1 MDKTRMAAAAAK
13 GDETAFI
20 QLMDAE
26 RQRMYRIAAAYLQRE
41 ADIVEAVQETVCRAW
56 LKRRHLRKPEFMT
69 TWLVRILIRVCSDE
83 LARRK
88 RMDATGSI
96 HEQLEQDG
104 ASGWPDEAS
113 EVDSRLDMDEAV
125 RRLDQPY
132 RDVIVLKYR
141 EDMTLTEIAGI
152 LGKPDGTV
160 KTWLH
165 KALKMLRAALAAA
178 EKGKEETSNGS

>member
-1 MDKTRMAAAAAK
+1 MDRTRLAAAAAK
-13 GDETAFI
+13 GNEAAFI

-26 RQRMYRIAAAYLQRE
+26 RQRMYRIAAAYLKQE
-41 ADIVEAVQETVCRAW
+41 ADILEAVQETVCRAW
-56 LKRRHLRKPEFMT
+56 LKRRHLRKPEFMS

-88 RMDATGSI
+88 RMAVTGSVQ
-96 HEQLEQDG
+96 EQLEHAR
-104 ASGWPDEAS
+104 ASRWPDETS
-113 EVDSRLDMDEAV
+113 ETDSRLDMDEAV
-125 RRLDQPY
+125 RRLDPPY

-141 EDMTLTEIAGI
+141 EDMTLTEIAGV
-152 LGKPDGTV
+152 LGKLDGTV

-178 EKGKEETSNGS
+178 EKGKEEKTNG